1 MPKEEE
7 IALNYDVLFTPFKI
21 GQLEVKNRIV
31 MSPMGLNAAHPDG
44 TIDND
49 EIDYFEERARGGA
62 GLIIMGCQFLTQKLA
77 QGSLEG
83 YLDDTY
89 VIPQLTNLIEAVH
102 KYGTKISAQ
111 LSCGTGKNAFANMLE
126 DRPVSASEI
135 PSMFDPNLICHA
147 LTVEEIQQIMKQ
159 FNFSAK
165 LLKDAGFDA
174 IEVHA
179 HAGYLVDQFMS
190 AVWNKR
196 YDEYGGTPENRM
208 RFAVEIVKSI
218 RDAVGPDMPI
228 LFRIACKHHFE
239 GGRTLEETLPLL
251 KILEDAGVNA
261 LDVDSGSYE
270 SIEYIFPPS
279 YLGDACMSDVCE
291 GARKAVNIPI
301 MNSGNHTPETGVK
314 LIESGNAD
322 FVMMGRPLIADPHL
336 PNKVLEGRRNEVRPC
351 IRCNEDCIGRIIKRL
366 TKISCSVNPIAG
378 FEKRIPIEKAIN
390 PKKIIVVGGGPGGME
405 AARTAA
411 IRGHKVSLYEKDDRL
426 GGQLKSAATPDFKS
440 QLREFADWQR
450 KQMEILKV
458 DVHLNTEIKEDSP
471 ELNDADAIIIATGAV
486 PFNPNIKGIENTI
499 DVISAHI
506 NPDWLKGDRIIY
518 CGGGLSAC
526 DSALETAL
534 RGKKVSIIEM
544 LDEVAINDHFINKAA
559 LVPMLLKNGV
569 SIYTSHKVT
578 EVLPNGVKA
587 QKKDGTEVFIEGD
600 TVVSAFGMKPHDSI
614 VRKIDSKYHSKTRI
628 IGDCDK
634 VGKVGGAVR
643 EGFYAGVSIE

>member
-1 MPKEEE
+1 M
-7 IALNYDVLFTPFKI
+7 NYDVLFTPFKI